1 MLAID
6 DAIVAFALA
15 LVLLATGCATPRVE
29 TLETRTTQGVPVKAT
44 VIPIP
49 CNSRSVQVSDASVW
63 ALSHSMAGMH
73 KTLRIDARSY
83 QVAELPRAFIAGV
96 PDLLVAEGSLWF
108 SDGLTPVSGRG
119 DLYRVDVGTNQV
131 TATIETVGAPFAIGD
146 GAVWTYNLR
155 TQRVTGI
162 DAKTNQVRSTVST
175 LGRGERRYFAFGDG
189 SIWQFAHQPEV
200 STWALVRGQPFPS
213 VVRRIDP
220 QTNKV
225 IAELP
230 VGPYRGST
238 DIHFVDGALWVLG
251 ERYDHDGG
259 VVTRIDP
266 RTNLVAATIALKSA
280 VGPYTAVSTGPRT
293 PVLWSGGIWVSTF
306 AVASAGGLRSL
317 LMKIDPRTNQVADR
331 IVLSRVGS
339 PLPGQG
345 LASGEGAL
353 WALDGCFLFRLA
365 FAN

>member
-1 MLAID
+1 MLA
-6 DAIVAFALA
+6 VALA
-15 LVLLATGCATPRVE
+15 IVLLAAGCATPIGNIQ
-29 TLETRTTQGVPVKAT
+29 TLESRRMQGVPVQTT
-44 VIPIP
+44 VISVP
-49 CNSRSVQVSDASVW
+49 CNSRGVQVAHGSVW

-73 KTLRIDARSY
+73 KTLRIDAKSFH
-83 QVAELPRAFIAGV
+83 VAELPRAFVAGV

-108 SDGLTPVSGRG
+108 SDGLTPVTGRG
-119 DLYRVDVGTNQV
+119 DLYRVDPDTNQV

-155 TQRVTGI
+155 TKKVTGI
-162 DAKTNQVRSTVST
+162 DAKTNQVRWTVST

-200 STWALVRGQPFPS
+200 STLALVRGQPFPG

-238 DIHFVDGALWVLG
+238 DIHFVDGAIWVLG